1 MSAAVQRSGAAL
13 RWPKI
18 RSQFGPA
25 SFARLTGP
33 AAAAGRGR
41 AARGSNLTKFLARR
55 ILVKYWSN
63 IADGSGRAGEPYP
76 FATSTEIIPSFGIA
90 AAPGVPRRLQA
101 RSAGRPAGCVLLEG
115 RQKKGLCIYI
125 QYFD

>member
-1 MSAAVQRSGAAL
+1 M

-41 AARGSNLTKFLARR
+41 AARGSNLTNFLARR

>member
-1 MSAAVQRSGAAL
+1 M
-13 RWPKI
+13 RWPKS

-33 AAAAGRGR
+33 AAAAGS
-41 AARGSNLTKFLARR
+41 GSNLTKFLARR